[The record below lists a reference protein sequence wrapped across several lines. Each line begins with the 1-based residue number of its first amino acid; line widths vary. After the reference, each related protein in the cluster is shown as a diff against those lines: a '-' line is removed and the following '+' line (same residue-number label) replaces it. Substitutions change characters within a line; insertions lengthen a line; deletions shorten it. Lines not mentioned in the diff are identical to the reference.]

1 MSEYVITRTT
11 DEDEL
16 YHYGVPGMKWG
27 HRKNS
32 YTYANGQKPKNT
44 YQKVARSIGGT
55 KFAKNAIL
63 KNKNLSASGK
73 RKALDEHAALA
84 DEKAY
89 NKAEK
94 KASKIG
100 GQMTYDVA
108 TGKYSVSKKGKT
120 NSVRKQARLEA
131 MRDQS
136 LKVAEKNYIKSKSS
150 TARDVAVGKEWTK
163 RLTQMNMKT
172 ASKKDLKKAKTKT
185 INYINNMDD
194 NEFGSYLLKN
204 K

>member
-84 DEKAY
+84 A
-89 NKAEK
+89 
-94 KASKIG
+94 
-100 GQMTYDVA
+100 
-108 TGKYSVSKKGKT
+108 VSY
-120 NSVRKQARLEA
+120 RH
-131 MRDQS
+131 
-136 LKVAEKNYIKSKSS
+136 
-150 TARDVAVGKEWTK
+150 
-163 RLTQMNMKT
+163 LT
-172 ASKKDLKKAKTKT
+172 LPT
-185 INYINNMDD
+185 IA
-194 NEFGSYLLKN
+194 
-204 K
+204 

>member
-1 MSEYVITRTT
+1 
-11 DEDEL
+11 
-16 YHYGVPGMKWG
+16 
-27 HRKNS
+27 
-32 YTYANGQKPKNT
+32 
-44 YQKVARSIGGT
+44 
-55 KFAKNAIL
+55 
-63 KNKNLSASGK
+63 
-73 RKALDEHAALA
+73 
-84 DEKAY
+84 
-89 NKAEK
+89 
-94 KASKIG
+94 
-100 GQMTYDVA
+100 
-108 TGKYSVSKKGKT
+108 
-120 NSVRKQARLEA
+120 